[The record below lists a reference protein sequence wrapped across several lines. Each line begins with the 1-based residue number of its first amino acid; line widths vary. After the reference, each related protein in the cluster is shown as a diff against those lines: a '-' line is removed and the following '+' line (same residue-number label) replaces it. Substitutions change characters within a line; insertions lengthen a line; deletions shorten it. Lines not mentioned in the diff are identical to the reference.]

1 MSNRRSIRVGDTQD
15 PWKLVRFVL
24 VSAGD
29 GVAAG
34 WIILLAFVELDVQG
48 LGTLVKGQP
57 DGALAMA
64 MLTAVFAI
72 TFSMVGI
79 AWRVMVIL
87 PDVE

>member
-1 MSNRRSIRVGDTQD
+1 MSARRTSQVRADRD

-34 WIILLAFVELDVQG
+34 WLILLAFVELDLQG

-57 DGALAMA
+57 DGALAMV